1 LGGGNVLLTVRPYE
15 EAVRITSA
23 KSFTGGKLSVV
34 VRSGAVMPG
43 IITSIYLASGN
54 GRHGDAA
61 TGTQDE
67 IDLEWKGNAPT
78 MVQTNVFLD
87 GQEDLQ
93 VRVFFAVSC
102 VFHEIHIYLCVVET
116 NTPRWPPHAE
126 ICGPVGRERGRM
138 GPACHAIFLA

>member
-1 LGGGNVLLTVRPYE
+1 VLLTVRPYE
-15 EAVRITSA
+15 EAVRITSTQ
-23 KSFTGGKLSVV
+23 SFTGGKLSVLV
-34 VRSGAVMPG
+34 QSGAVMPG

-78 MVQTNVFLD
+78 MVQTNVFLS

-93 VRVFFAVSC
+93 VCIVCQYALLRPAGSPCRDLWLGRARARAHGSSLSC
-102 VFHEIHIYLCVVET
+102 EVHGVIYGDCWT
-116 NTPRWPPHAE
+116 D
-126 ICGPVGRERGRM
+126 
-138 GPACHAIFLA
+138 